1 MSDDSDASQDNVS
14 TSKPQ
19 QPPLTRQQQR
29 ALDKELPWRVIVEKG
44 GDFLAEFVKA
54 AQDEER
60 SWMKFG
66 SVKLIDQKIADQ
78 IMSTAKGRKRILRSR
93 SAYTEIKL
101 KDVDL
106 SERKL
111 ESWHWVV

>member
-1 MSDDSDASQDNVS
+1 
-14 TSKPQ
+14 
-19 QPPLTRQQQR
+19 
-29 ALDKELPWRVIVEKG
+29 
-44 GDFLAEFVKA
+44 
-54 AQDEER
+54 
-60 SWMKFG
+60 MKFG